1 MSGKVIDG
9 MDVVKTVEGVGSG
22 SGATS
27 KQVKIAACGEL
38 DPMGTVLRGRL
49 QRTSQWPRHVLG
61 DDTARFSAQ
70 TGVFVVLGAAHQ
82 PRFL

>member
-38 DPMGTVLRGRL
+38 DPMGNEL
-49 QRTSQWPRHVLG
+49 
-61 DDTARFSAQ
+61 
-70 TGVFVVLGAAHQ
+70 
-82 PRFL
+82 